1 MTFKKFNS
9 TKTKFI
15 CIVLAFALL
24 FSSAH
29 IVAAELTK
37 SVNIASAQAVD
48 NTQSSSYINDLTTG
62 SNEVFF
68 PFYDTEVITNPNVGK
83 PTVTTFG
90 KQDAD
95 YYPSYTNQLTSANF
109 DKDKKNAIL
118 AENQEML
125 EKTKEWFADGTLR
138 ENLQKHVSAD
148 GQFSNAAG
156 NYNNAPRIEKKVTV
170 DSKIA
175 ARKRSLGVFAPAGE
189 VLTITIDE
197 RLVGK
202 ITVNIGYVYGD
213 SDIGANKIDRWP
225 NDRMARFMLEFKLTK
240 TVTEIGSPLG
250 GMVTINGVDSGL
262 GNFDITVRGGIDMPS
277 YKLGVS
283 TKEDWQKTL
292 QSPAPYVWLLT
303 PYQYFV
309 MPKVEIADIE
319 DPYQA
324 MMWWH
329 KASMISMYSLAR
341 EDTGHFTT
349 PIISIYDSY
358 VGVGEAYASVWAFY
372 THSPKY
378 WCHGMMDYDNL
389 MSNGAW
395 GAVHE
400 YNHHHQSHAYAS
412 AEWGVG
418 GIDEMTNNVIN
429 TLTYVLLTDIA
440 TTRSESNILGVWNG
454 VSDPY
459 CNYKL
464 LDNVSKSKTTYE
476 SFDTSKLFGFADMI
490 HTFGAD
496 KFIGFIRAQYG
507 YSEVEG
513 YSGQNLNQSN
523 YLTTMDGFTLF
534 ASLYFKT
541 DFVDYFT
548 NVWHFNISQSIIDE
562 IKSYGFDE
570 YFSINNLYS
579 SGIKGVETGR
589 AYKINIGTTNV
600 LKFDQYTLCS
610 TSDYV
615 LERVSEPSHGKLTKN
630 SDGTYNY
637 TPDNDFTEDNLELVY
652 KVTLN
657 GKIYYRTLV
666 VKFIPNYNYIETV
679 TYNVDSSKNGL
690 SAEAAKAEFAK
701 EENIVSSGTVNSFT
715 TSTLNGNNIVTF
727 KAKVVF
733 PFTKQLKFMVYGDD
747 KSWLRIDE
755 QTAFTS
761 TYIGN
766 DSAGINHATNKIDVL
781 VEAGKPLE
789 FEAYCF
795 NTGGAGNLRVK
806 YSEDGGVTYQNI
818 PSSYCFG
825 YNVTEAD
832 IEKSKEKVTNIYP
845 AYVDFRNLYLNKWY
859 SDSIN
864 YTPSGAQCLDDAGN
878 PVRTVNGADIRS
890 LFDGNLSTTF
900 HTAWQGKPTPYP
912 HNYFF
917 TFDEEPFI
925 NCIKFDFQPGY
936 YAIGEYEIWAS
947 EDGENYEM
955 LCAGVNTGSNFNVVF
970 DKTVTSKHIKLV
982 VKSNSQ
988 GQTFTNIREIE
999 FTHSL
1004 DLQTDYNVY
1013 SSGNGLLSYEGSSWE
1028 DVQGNYVNNT
1038 GKHAS
1043 TGTLKFYLTGT
1054 DLMLYSIN
1062 EASTIKIDGVTYN
1075 IKANSKENSPSFII
1089 DGMEFGKHLVEIQA
1103 NNMTVDIIKTTGQI
1117 SDLIN
1122 LSTMQIDVV
1131 NQYYNGNALRP
1142 VLSCNGVALIEDVD
1156 YTVTSIK
1163 DNVNVGTA
1171 TFKITGKGGNEGT
1184 FEGTFEILPVHLDNS
1199 NVSLGSIEDVVY
1211 TGKSITPNLTVT
1223 INVDG
1228 EEVVLKKGTDYTVVY
1243 QNNVEIGT
1251 ATIIINF
1258 KGNYS
1263 GKATAHFNIVSQTQ
1277 QNDPSKD
1284 PSGGGAQK
1292 PSSGGSTQQPSGN
1305 SGGGSGNKSDMKHW
1319 VYVGSVVGVIFMI
1332 VILLVVVLLARKKK

>member
-9 TKTKFI
+9 TKIKFI

-24 FSSAH
+24 FSSAQ
-29 IVAAELTK
+29 IVAAELDEFVTVAMAQTV
-37 SVNIASAQAVD
+37 STQNASAF
-48 NTQSSSYINDLTTG
+48 NDLTTG
-62 SNEVFF
+62 SNEVFM
-68 PFYDTEVITNPNVGK
+68 PNYDTSVITQTNLPK
-83 PTVTTFG
+83 PTVETFG
-90 KQDAD
+90 NHEAN
-95 YYPSYTNQLTSANF
+95 YYPSYTNQLANADF
-109 DKDKKNAIL
+109 DNTKKADIL
-118 AENQEML
+118 AENKQML
-125 EKTKEWFADGTLR
+125 ADAKSWFTAGTL
-138 ENLQKHVSAD
+138 EQNLKKHVSAD
-148 GQFSNAAG
+148 GQF
-156 NYNNAPRIEKKVTV
+156 YNKKGSYADAPRIEKVITINNV
-170 DSKIA
+170 STP
-175 ARKRSLGVFAPAGE
+175 RKRSLGVFAPAGE
-189 VLTITIDE
+189 IITITIDE

-202 ITVNIGYVYGD
+202 LTVNIGYPYG
-213 SDIGANKIDRWP
+213 SECDIDTGAFGRWYS
-225 NDRMARFMLEFKLTK
+225 DRMARFFLEFPLNS
-240 TVTEIGSPLG
+240 TVTKIGSPLG
-250 GMVTINGVDSGL
+250 GMVTLNGVSTDL
-262 GNFDITVRGGIDMPS
+262 GNFSITVRGGVDMPE

-283 TKEDWQKTL
+283 TKEDWKNIL
-292 QSPAPYVWLLT
+292 AAPGPYVWLLT
-303 PYQYFV
+303 PFQYFV
-309 MPKVEIADIE
+309 MPKVEIYDIE
-319 DPYQA
+319 DPYDA
-324 MMWWH
+324 LLWWH
-329 KASMISMYSLAR
+329 KASMISLFSMTR
-341 EDTGHFTT
+341 EVTGHFYT
-349 PIISIYDSY
+349 PVISIHDSY
-358 VGVGEAYASVWAFY
+358 VYTGEAVAKTWAFV
-372 THSPKY
+372 TNSPIY
-378 WCHGMMDYDNL
+378 WCHGMLDYDNL

-395 GAVHE
+395 GAIHE
-400 YNHHHQSHAYAS
+400 YNHHYQNHIYDSTD
-412 AEWGVG
+412 WGVG
-418 GIDEMTNNVIN
+418 YGDEMTNNVIN
-429 TLTYVLLTDIA
+429 SLCYVLLTDIA
-440 TTRSESNILGVWNG
+440 SNRSESNILGVWNG

-459 CNYKL
+459 CNYKML
-464 LDNVSKSKTTYE
+464 ANTSNSNTKYE
-476 SFDTSKLFGFADMI
+476 PFGTSKLFGFVDMI
-490 HTFGAD
+490 HTFGAE
-496 KFIGFIRAQYG
+496 KFMAFLRAQYG
-507 YSEVEG
+507 YGEVEG
-513 YSGQNLNQSN
+513 YEGTNLKQSN

-534 ASLYFKT
+534 ASLFFKT

-548 NVWHFNISQSIIDE
+548 KVWHFEVSQSIIDE

-579 SGIKGVETGR
+579 SGIKGLETGR
-589 AYKINIGTTNV
+589 AYKINVGTTNV
-600 LKFDQYTLCS
+600 LKFDQFTNCS
-610 TSDYV
+610 TSDYI
-615 LERVSEPSHGKLTKN
+615 LERVTEPSHGKLTKN

-637 TPDNDFTEDNLELVY
+637 TPDNDFTQDSFDLIY

-657 GKIYYRTLV
+657 GKIYYRTLA
-666 VKFIPNYNYIETV
+666 VKFIANYNYIETV
-679 TYNVDSSKNGL
+679 TYNADENKRSWTVQR
-690 SAEAAKAEFAK
+690 AI
-701 EENIVSSGTVNSFT
+701 EELVNDDNILTQGSVNSFT
-715 TSTLNGNNIVTF
+715 TTTPNGDNITSF
-727 KAKVVF
+727 KATVVF

-747 KSWLRIDE
+747 KAWLKIGEDVAYT
-755 QTAFTS
+755 TA
-761 TYIGN
+761 YIGN
-766 DSAGINHATNKIDVL
+766 DNAGKNHATNKIDLL
-781 VEAGKPLE
+781 VEAGKPLK

-806 YSEDGGVTYQNI
+806 YSEDGGETYKDI

-825 YNVTEAD
+825 YNVTQTE
-832 IEKSKEKVTNIYP
+832 IEKSKEKVTNYYP

-864 YTPSGAQCLDDAGN
+864 YTPSDAQCLDNAGN

-900 HTAWQGKPTPYP
+900 HTAWQGAKTPYP

-925 NCIKFDFQPGY
+925 NCIKFNFQPGY

-988 GQTFTNIREIE
+988 GQAFTNIREIE

-1062 EASTIKIDGVTYN
+1062 EESTIKIDGVTYN

-1103 NNMTVDIIKTTGQI
+1103 NNMTVDIIKTTGQV

-1142 VLSCNGVALIEDVD
+1142 VLSCSGVALIEDVD

-1184 FEGTFEILPVHLDNS
+1184 FEGSFEIMPVHLDNS
-1199 NVSLGSIEDVVY
+1199 NVSLSSIEDVVY
-1211 TGKSITPNLTVT
+1211 TGKSITPNLTIT
-1223 INVDG
+1223 INIDG

-1263 GKATAHFNIVSQTQ
+1263 GNATAHFNIVSKTQ

-1284 PSGGGAQK
+1284 PSGGSAQK

-1319 VYVGSVVGVIFMI
+1319 VYVGSAVGVIFMI
-1332 VILLVVVLLARKKK
+1332 VILLAVVVLARKKK